1 MSTTRSIAYSPA
13 SGRGG
18 RSRRVDVVPQDPP
31 PTSNNG
37 PFGGGVTR
45 QPAYRTR
52 NAGTVAAASA
62 PGDTWAACLLP
73 APAQTSADLVFG
85 LSKDESARFLS
96 VAAASSAINTHYDLS
111 AWLNGGL
118 QHFLPHR
125 ILICAWGD
133 FARWDIKL
141 DVISSLPGV
150 RTEQL
155 ARCDIDALVRQCYAQ
170 WSVRGREPL
179 MLDAAAMAPLHM
191 ACPCPVHSALRGM
204 RSLFVH
210 AVRDKRSGNDSFYLA
225 LDAGYRGERG
235 YDPRFASL
243 ASLLFCQIDVACRR
257 VGALRIEEAAAQSQ
271 ARRQLGLTERER
283 EILDCVR
290 HGMSNCDIASAL
302 DISPFTVKNH
312 VQRIFRKIGANNRTH
327 AAAKYHQAG
336 MDCGN

>member
-1 MSTTRSIAYSPA
+1 
-13 SGRGG
+13 
-18 RSRRVDVVPQDPP
+18 
-31 PTSNNG
+31 
-37 PFGGGVTR
+37 
-45 QPAYRTR
+45 
-52 NAGTVAAASA
+52 
-62 PGDTWAACLLP
+62 LP

-155 ARCDIDALVRQCYAQ
+155 ARCDIHPLVRQCHAQ

-179 MLDAAAMAPLHM
+179 MLDAAATAPLHK

-204 RSLFVH
+204 GSIFVH
-210 AVRDKRSGNDSFYLA
+210 AMRDKRSGNDSLYLA
-225 LDAGYRGERG
+225 FDSASSEERRR
-235 YDPRFASL
+235 DPRFAAL
-243 ASLLFCQIDVACRR
+243 AHLLFCQVDVACRR
-257 VGALRIEEAAAQSQ
+257 VAALPLHDAVAAQSTTPH
-271 ARRQLGLTERER
+271 LLDLSTRER
-283 EILDCVR
+283 EILDCLR
-290 HGMSNCDIASAL
+290 RGMTNFDIAAVL

-312 VQRIFRKIGANNRTH
+312 VQRIFRKLGVTNRTQ
-327 AAAKYHQAG
+327 AAARYTEALRQAAAG
-336 MDCGN
+336 LAAQKSAATALASQPA